1 MDEYT
6 VNELYKV
13 KTSPNA
19 HKIFKIL
26 DDRKS
31 DYRHSFKKYTK
42 SVQDYI
48 VKNRQVI
55 LNKLWGK
62 GNLGLFF

>member
-6 VNELYKV
+6 VTELYKV

-55 LNKLWGK
+55 LNKLRGSGK
-62 GNLGLFF
+62 FKVIF